1 MLLLKN
7 LNYYLQDREMEM
19 VQFLLHLL
27 LLLLDNLLL
36 KLVKL
41 KHLILKEKLY
51 NNLMQ
56 LLMILYNHLQLHHHP
71 Y

>member
-36 KLVKL
+36 KLVML
-41 KHLILKEKLY
+41 LLLKEKLY
-51 NNLMQ
+51 KILDYNLLYIH
-56 LLMILYNHLQLHHHP
+56 LLLHHHP